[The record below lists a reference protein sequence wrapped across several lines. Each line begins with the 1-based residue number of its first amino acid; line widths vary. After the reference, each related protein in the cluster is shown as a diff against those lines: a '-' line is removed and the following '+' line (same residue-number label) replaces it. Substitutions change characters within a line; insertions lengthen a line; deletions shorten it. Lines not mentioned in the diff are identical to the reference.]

1 MSTAGIASAPQAATR
16 GIGWMVA
23 AAFFYAVTYV
33 IIRELSKDFSVFELS
48 FLRAAMG
55 MLVMLPWLAHAGLA
69 ALRTARLGLYCL
81 RAVVSYSGMVCWFY
95 GLANVKLAD
104 ATAILFT
111 SPLFTVAILA
121 VALGERVTGR
131 RLAALLAGFA
141 GAMILVRP
149 GFADIALPVLA
160 LLYTTVAYGAVNAIT
175 RSLALSENTNAVVF
189 YQFALVVPVSAAP
202 AALSWITPGWGD
214 APMMLVFGA
223 LSVVSMQCFTR
234 ALGAAPAAVVMPV
247 FYLQLP
253 VVAVLAFV
261 FYGETPDMWV
271 WIGGAVIC
279 AASYD
284 IARSEARARTT
295 NDERSRQS

>member
-1 MSTAGIASAPQAATR
+1 MTPPAIVSAPQAATR

-23 AAFFYAVTYV
+23 AAFFYAVTFV
-33 IIRELSKDFSVFELS
+33 IIRELSKEFSVFELS

-95 GLANVKLAD
+95 GLANVALAD
-104 ATAILFT
+104 ATALLFT
-111 SPLFTVAILA
+111 APLFTVAILA
-121 VALGERVTGR
+121 AALGERVTGR
-131 RLAALLAGFA
+131 RLSAMLMGFA
-141 GAMILVRP
+141 GAMIIVRP
-149 GFADIALPVLA
+149 GFADVAPPVLA
-160 LLYTTVAYGAVNAIT
+160 LLYAAVAYGAVNAIT
-175 RSLALSENTNAVVF
+175 RGLTLSENANAVVF

-202 AALSWITPGWGD
+202 AALDWITPGWGD
-214 APMMLVFGA
+214 VPLILVFGA
-223 LSVVSMQCFTR
+223 LSLVAMQCFTR

-253 VVAVLAFV
+253 VVAALAFLI
-261 FYGETPDMWV
+261 YGETPDIWV

-284 IARSEARARTT
+284 VARGETRGKATDRG
-295 NDERSRQS
+295 RSRHP